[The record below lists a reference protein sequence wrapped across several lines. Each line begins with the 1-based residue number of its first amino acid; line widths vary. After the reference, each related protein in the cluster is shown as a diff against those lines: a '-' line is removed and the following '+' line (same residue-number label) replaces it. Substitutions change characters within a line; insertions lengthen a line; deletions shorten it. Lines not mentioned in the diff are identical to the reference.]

1 MTGVAIRMI
10 CFCSSTVLHSATLI
24 PIRVPNTASE
34 RHTFEVK
41 TLKYTRLGALSTSN
55 VNFLDLK
62 RVLKMPEQNE
72 EDMIEGI
79 GSRLA
84 LIRGSMSQAAFAEK
98 LGVHKNSLG
107 NYERENRTPDAGFLA
122 KLIANG
128 YDCNWLL
135 TGVGEPRLKKVGQSP
150 RYDGEQP
157 SNFEEDFA
165 LIPGYNVQVAAGHG
179 SIAGDEAPTREL
191 AFRRKWLRF
200 RGFKEGDLALVFA
213 KGDSMEPTISDNE
226 TVMVDTSEKKLRDG
240 HIYVIRN
247 GDHLLV
253 KRVQTLWNDG
263 VQLLSDNKE
272 YTPQEIPKPDLEAL
286 EVIGKVVWVG
296 KDL

>member
-1 MTGVAIRMI
+1 
-10 CFCSSTVLHSATLI
+10 
-24 PIRVPNTASE
+24 
-34 RHTFEVK
+34 
-41 TLKYTRLGALSTSN
+41 
-55 VNFLDLK
+55 
-62 RVLKMPEQNE
+62 MPEQRE
-72 EDMIEGI
+72 EDKIEGI
-79 GSRLA
+79 GSRLT

-135 TGVGEPRLKKVGQSP
+135 TGVGEPELQRDEQSWQKGGQEGS
-150 RYDGEQP
+150 
-157 SNFEEDFA
+157 SFAEEFA
-165 LIPGYNVQVAAGHG
+165 LIPGYNIQVAAGHG

-200 RGFKEGDLALVFA
+200 RGFNENDLALVFA

-226 TVMVDTSEKKLRDG
+226 TVMVDTSNQQLRDG

-253 KRVQTLWNDG
+253 KRIQTLWNDG

-272 YTPQEIPKPDLEAL
+272 YPPQEISSADLENL

>member
-1 MTGVAIRMI
+1 
-10 CFCSSTVLHSATLI
+10 
-24 PIRVPNTASE
+24 
-34 RHTFEVK
+34 
-41 TLKYTRLGALSTSN
+41 
-55 VNFLDLK
+55 
-62 RVLKMPEQNE
+62 MPEQRE
-72 EDMIEGI
+72 EDTIEGI

-135 TGVGEPRLKKVGQSP
+135 TGVGKPELQNLNQGEQTAEGQSNSF
-150 RYDGEQP
+150 D
-157 SNFEEDFA
+157 EEFA

-179 SIAGDEAPTREL
+179 AIAGDEAPTREL

-200 RGFKEGDLALVFA
+200 RGFNENDLALVFA
-213 KGDSMEPTISDNE
+213 RGDSMEPTISDNE

-253 KRVQTLWNDG
+253 KRIQTLWNDG

-272 YTPQEIPKPDLEAL
+272 YPPQEISSSDLGGL

>member
-1 MTGVAIRMI
+1 MAEENKSEEQQTVDDTGFTERLRSLIGTGSARAFAHRAGMGD
-10 CFCSSTVLHSATLI
+10 STFRNIL
-24 PIRVPNTASE
+24 N
-34 RHTFEVK
+34 
-41 TLKYTRLGALSTSN
+41 GALPR
-55 VNFLDLK
+55 LD
-62 RVLKMPEQNE
+62 
-72 EDMIEGI
+72 
-79 GSRLA
+79 
-84 LIRGSMSQAAFAEK
+84 
-98 LGVHKNSLG
+98 SLL
-107 NYERENRTPDAGFLA
+107 R
-122 KLIANG
+122 IANAAG
-128 YDCNWLL
+128 VSVEWLA
-135 TGVGEPRLKKVGQSP
+135 TGKEPTKSDSQ
-150 RYDGEQP
+150 
-157 SNFEEDFA
+157 FEEEFA

-200 RGFKEGDLALVFA
+200 RGFNENNLALVFA

-226 TVMVDTSEKKLRDG
+226 TVMVDTSEKQLRDG

-253 KRVQTLWNDG
+253 KRIQTLWNDG

-272 YTPQEIPKPDLEAL
+272 YPPQEIPRSELELL

>member
-1 MTGVAIRMI
+1 MQLDTQNATATAIG
-10 CFCSSTVLHSATLI
+10 
-24 PIRVPNTASE
+24 E
-34 RHTFEVK
+34 
-41 TLKYTRLGALSTSN
+41 
-55 VNFLDLK
+55 
-62 RVLKMPEQNE
+62 
-72 EDMIEGI
+72 
-79 GSRLA
+79 RLA
-84 LIRGSMSQAAFAEK
+84 EIRGSKSQGAFADE
-98 LGVHKNSLG
+98 LGIHKNSLG
-107 NYERENRTPDAGFLA
+107 HYERGNRVPDAEVLLKLVGMGFD
-122 KLIANG
+122 AN
-128 YDCNWLL
+128 WIL
-135 TGVGEPRLKKVGQSP
+135 TGKGAPKPEAASANLNQDLEKLKRL
-150 RYDGEQP
+150 DDE
-157 SNFEEDFA
+157 FA

-179 SIAGDEAPTREL
+179 AIAGDEAPTREL

-200 RGFKEGDLALVFA
+200 RGFHEQNLALVFA

-226 TVMVDTSEKKLRDG
+226 TVMVDTSERKLRDG

-272 YTPQEIPKPDLEAL
+272 YPPQEISSSDLNSL

>member
-1 MTGVAIRMI
+1 MQQGTQNVIAGAIG
-10 CFCSSTVLHSATLI
+10 
-24 PIRVPNTASE
+24 E
-34 RHTFEVK
+34 RLT
-41 TLKYTRLGALSTSN
+41 
-55 VNFLDLK
+55 
-62 RVLKMPEQNE
+62 Q
-72 EDMIEGI
+72 
-79 GSRLA
+79 
-84 LIRGSMSQAAFAEK
+84 IRGAKSQGAFAEE

-107 NYERENRTPDAGFLA
+107 HYERGNRVPDAETLL
-122 KLIANG
+122 KLVEMG
-128 YDCNWLL
+128 YDANWLL
-135 TGVGEPRLKKVGQSP
+135 TGKGEPKTEHAHAILSQDIEKLKRL
-150 RYDGEQP
+150 D
-157 SNFEEDFA
+157 EEFA

-179 SIAGDEAPTREL
+179 SIAGDETPSREL

-200 RGFKEGDLALVFA
+200 RGFNEKELALVFA

-226 TVMVDTSEKKLRDG
+226 TVMVDTSEKQLRDG

-253 KRVQTLWNDG
+253 KRIQTLWNDG

-272 YTPQEIPKPDLEAL
+272 YPPQEVSSSDLENL

>member
-1 MTGVAIRMI
+1 MHQNTQNATSYAIG
-10 CFCSSTVLHSATLI
+10 
-24 PIRVPNTASE
+24 E
-34 RHTFEVK
+34 
-41 TLKYTRLGALSTSN
+41 
-55 VNFLDLK
+55 
-62 RVLKMPEQNE
+62 
-72 EDMIEGI
+72 
-79 GSRLA
+79 RLA
-84 LIRGSMSQAAFAEK
+84 EIRGPKSQGAFAEE
-98 LGVHKNSLG
+98 LGIHKNSLG
-107 NYERENRTPDAGFLA
+107 HYERGNRVPDAEVLFRLVGMGFN
-122 KLIANG
+122 AN
-128 YDCNWLL
+128 WVL
-135 TGVGEPRLKKVGQSP
+135 TGEGSPKLEPETPGLRQDIDKLRRL
-150 RYDGEQP
+150 D
-157 SNFEEDFA
+157 EEFA

-200 RGFKEGDLALVFA
+200 RGLRENDLALVFA

-226 TVMVDTSEKKLRDG
+226 TVMVDTSETKLRDG

-253 KRVQTLWNDG
+253 KRIQTLWNDG

-272 YTPQEIPKPDLEAL
+272 YPPQEISSSDLESL

>member
-1 MTGVAIRMI
+1 MQQDTQN
-10 CFCSSTVLHSATLI
+10 STAAAVG
-24 PIRVPNTASE
+24 E
-34 RHTFEVK
+34 RLTE
-41 TLKYTRLGALSTSN
+41 
-55 VNFLDLK
+55 
-62 RVLKMPEQNE
+62 
-72 EDMIEGI
+72 
-79 GSRLA
+79 
-84 LIRGSMSQAAFAEK
+84 IRGTKSQGAFAEE
-98 LGVHKNSLG
+98 LGIHKNSLG
-107 NYERENRTPDAGFLA
+107 HYERGNRVPDAEFLLKLVEMGFD
-122 KLIANG
+122 AN
-128 YDCNWLL
+128 WIL
-135 TGVGEPRLKKVGQSP
+135 TGKGPQKSEEAGANLTQDLEKLRRL
-150 RYDGEQP
+150 D
-157 SNFEEDFA
+157 EEFA

-179 SIAGDEAPTREL
+179 AIAGDEAPTREL

-200 RGFKEGDLALVFA
+200 RGFREQDLVLVFA

-226 TVMVDTSEKKLRDG
+226 TVMVDTSERKLRDG

-272 YTPQEIPKPDLEAL
+272 YPPQEISSSDLETL

>member
-1 MTGVAIRMI
+1 MADMKDIKTEKAEESGNVSSRIKTLMGNLSESAFAQKCRIPLSTMRKYLSGSTPGLDKAAQIAEATGV
-10 CFCSSTVLHSATLI
+10 SLEWLATGKQ
-24 PIRVPNTASE
+24 PTKS
-34 RHTFEVK
+34 
-41 TLKYTRLGALSTSN
+41 
-55 VNFLDLK
+55 D
-62 RVLKMPEQNE
+62 
-72 EDMIEGI
+72 
-79 GSRLA
+79 
-84 LIRGSMSQAAFAEK
+84 SQ
-98 LGVHKNSLG
+98 
-107 NYERENRTPDAGFLA
+107 
-122 KLIANG
+122 
-128 YDCNWLL
+128 
-135 TGVGEPRLKKVGQSP
+135 
-150 RYDGEQP
+150 
-157 SNFEEDFA
+157 FEEEFA

-179 SIAGDEAPTREL
+179 AIAGDEAPTREL

-200 RGFKEGDLALVFA
+200 RGFHEQDLALVFA

-272 YTPQEIPKPDLEAL
+272 YPPQEIASSDLHSL

>member
-1 MTGVAIRMI
+1 
-10 CFCSSTVLHSATLI
+10 
-24 PIRVPNTASE
+24 
-34 RHTFEVK
+34 
-41 TLKYTRLGALSTSN
+41 
-55 VNFLDLK
+55 
-62 RVLKMPEQNE
+62 MPEHND
-72 EDMIEGI
+72 EDKVEGI

-84 LIRGSMSQAAFAEK
+84 HIRGSMSQAAFAEK

-135 TGVGEPRLKKVGQSP
+135 TGIGEPELRHDRKSTPDAVANGS
-150 RYDGEQP
+150 R
-157 SNFEEDFA
+157 FEEEFA

-179 SIAGDEAPTREL
+179 SIAGDESPTREL

-200 RGFKEGDLALVFA
+200 RGLNENELALVFA

-226 TVMVDTSEKKLRDG
+226 TVMVDTSEKNLRDG
-240 HIYVIRN
+240 QIYVIRN

-253 KRVQTLWNDG
+253 KRIQTLWNDG

-272 YTPQEIPKPDLEAL
+272 YPPQEIPSTDLENL

>member
-1 MTGVAIRMI
+1 MQQDTQTG
-10 CFCSSTVLHSATLI
+10 
-24 PIRVPNTASE
+24 TASAIGE
-34 RHTFEVK
+34 R
-41 TLKYTRLGALSTSN
+41 LS
-55 VNFLDLK
+55 
-62 RVLKMPEQNE
+62 E
-72 EDMIEGI
+72 
-79 GSRLA
+79 
-84 LIRGSMSQAAFAEK
+84 IRGNKSQGSFAEE

-107 NYERENRTPDAGFLA
+107 HYERGNRVPDAEILLKLVKMGFD
-122 KLIANG
+122 AN
-128 YDCNWLL
+128 WIL
-135 TGVGEPRLKKVGQSP
+135 TGEGKPKSGNPSSYFNQDLEKLKRL
-150 RYDGEQP
+150 D
-157 SNFEEDFA
+157 EEFA

-200 RGFKEGDLALVFA
+200 RGLNENNLALVFA

-226 TVMVDTSEKKLRDG
+226 TVMVDTSERTLRDG

-253 KRVQTLWNDG
+253 KRIQTLWNDG

-272 YTPQEIPKPDLEAL
+272 YPPQEISSSDIANL

>member
-1 MTGVAIRMI
+1 MTDYKAPNNNQTEESGNVSGRIKALMGNL
-10 CFCSSTVLHSATLI
+10 SESAFAQKCKI
-24 PIRVPNTASE
+24 P
-34 RHTFEVK
+34 
-41 TLKYTRLGALSTSN
+41 LSTMRKYLSGSTPG
-55 VNFLDLK
+55 LDK
-62 RVLKMPEQNE
+62 
-72 EDMIEGI
+72 
-79 GSRLA
+79 
-84 LIRGSMSQAAFAEK
+84 AAQIAE
-98 LGVHKNSLG
+98 
-107 NYERENRTPDAGFLA
+107 
-122 KLIANG
+122 ANG
-128 YDCNWLL
+128 VPLEWLA
-135 TGVGEPRLKKVGQSP
+135 TGKQAKKSDSQ
-150 RYDGEQP
+150 
-157 SNFEEDFA
+157 FEEEFA

-200 RGFKEGDLALVFA
+200 RGFNESDLALVFA

-226 TVMVDTSEKKLRDG
+226 TVMVDTSKKKLRDG

-253 KRVQTLWNDG
+253 KRIQTLWNDG

-272 YTPQEIPKPDLEAL
+272 YPPQEVSSSDMESL

>member
-1 MTGVAIRMI
+1 
-10 CFCSSTVLHSATLI
+10 
-24 PIRVPNTASE
+24 
-34 RHTFEVK
+34 
-41 TLKYTRLGALSTSN
+41 
-55 VNFLDLK
+55 
-62 RVLKMPEQNE
+62 MPDHND
-72 EDMIEGI
+72 EDKIEGI
-79 GSRLA
+79 GGRIA
-84 LIRGSMSQAAFAEK
+84 HIRGSMSQAAFAEK

-128 YDCNWLL
+128 YDSNWIL
-135 TGVGEPRLKKVGQSP
+135 TGVGEPKLQREKKS
-150 RYDGEQP
+150 
-157 SNFEEDFA
+157 SNETDESGLRFEEEFA

-200 RGFKEGDLALVFA
+200 RGLHEQDLALVFA

-253 KRVQTLWNDG
+253 KRIQTLWNDG

-272 YTPQEIPKPDLEAL
+272 YPPQEIASSDLENL